1 MPLDTTDRRILTEL
15 QADAGLSIA
24 DVAQRVGLSMSPCW
38 RRIKRLRQDGVI
50 LGQVT
55 LVDAKSVGLNV
66 TVYASVTLTR
76 HSEENVSD
84 FDAFV
89 RREPSV
95 TECHTVTGD
104 RDYMLRILVP
114 DIESYERFMSTKLL
128 RLPYIGSVNSR
139 FALRQVK
146 YSTALPLDIS
156 LAGDDRTAE

>member
-1 MPLDTTDRRILTEL
+1 MPIDATDRRILAEL
-15 QADAGLSIA
+15 QADAGLSTA
-24 DVAQRVGLSMSPCW
+24 EVAQRVGLSMSPCW
-38 RRIKRLRQDGVI
+38 RRIKRLREEGVI

-55 LVDAKSVGLNV
+55 LVDAKSVGLTV

-89 RREPSV
+89 QREPAV
-95 TECHTVTGD
+95 TECLAVTGD
-104 RDYMLRILVP
+104 RDFMLRILVP

-146 YSTALPLDIS
+146 YSTAIPLG
-156 LAGDDRTAE
+156 GDDRKAG